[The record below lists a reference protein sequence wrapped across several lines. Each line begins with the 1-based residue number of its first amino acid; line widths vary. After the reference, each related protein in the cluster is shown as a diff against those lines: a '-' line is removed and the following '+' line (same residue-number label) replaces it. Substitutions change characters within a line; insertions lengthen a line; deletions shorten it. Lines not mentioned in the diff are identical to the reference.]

1 MHLGPAAE
9 WNFPPGDA
17 PCSLAFE
24 SLEKT
29 YRRKERRERGKEG
42 GRKKRREE
50 GRKRGKEGGR
60 EKEKKKQ
67 RKLTFQPSKFVFHI
81 TVCPCNVFWH
91 PHIITTP
98 QSQWEKLSQGMGLF
112 AF

>member
-9 WNFPPGDA
+9 WKKFPPGGS

-29 YRRKERRERGKEG
+29 YRRKERRERG
-42 GRKKRREE
+42 RE
-50 GRKRGKEGGR
+50 RGKEGRRKKERKGGR
-60 EKEKKKQ
+60 VEERKKKKQ
-67 RKLTFQPSKFVFHI
+67 RKLTFQLSKFVFHI
-81 TVCPCNVFWH
+81 TFCPCNVFWH
-91 PHIITTP
+91 SHIITTP
-98 QSQWEKLSQGMGLF
+98 RSQWEKLSQEMGLF